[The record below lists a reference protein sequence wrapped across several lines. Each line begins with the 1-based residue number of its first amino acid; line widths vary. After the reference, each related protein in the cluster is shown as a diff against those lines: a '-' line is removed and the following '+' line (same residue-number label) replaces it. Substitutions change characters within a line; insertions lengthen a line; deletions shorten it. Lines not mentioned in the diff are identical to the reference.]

1 MIPTQPSPRGSACPY
16 RVGANV
22 HRRRANWP
30 GLLQP
35 GCPVPS
41 WTHKARQSVL
51 HAQGL
56 CASRGRRP
64 HLHARRPSLW
74 ERGCVLAGDPCKTTL
89 PAVTSHP
96 LQTSAWRGR
105 SLNGW
110 PSGRLTPTFQ
120 SNWRQTGGG
129 GDARESPAY

>member
-1 MIPTQPSPRGSACPY
+1 MIPTQASPSGSACPN
-16 RVGANV
+16 RVGASV
-22 HRRRANWP
+22 HRLDANWP

-41 WTHKARQSVL
+41 WTQGSPVCLARSE
-51 HAQGL
+51 AL
-56 CASRGRRP
+56 CLRGRRP

-74 ERGCVLAGDPCKTTL
+74 ERGCVLAGDPCKTTQ

-110 PSGRLTPTFQ
+110 PGGRFTPTFQ

>member
-1 MIPTQPSPRGSACPY
+1 MIPTQASPRGSSCPY
-16 RVGANV
+16 RVGASV
-22 HRRRANWP
+22 HRPDANWP

-41 WTHKARQSVL
+41 WTQDRESVL

-56 CASRGRRP
+56 CASEGVVRISTRD
-64 HLHARRPSLW
+64 ARVCGNVVVCWREIPARLPSPLS
-74 ERGCVLAGDPCKTTL
+74 PQ
-89 PAVTSHP
+89 HP
-96 LQTSAWRGR
+96 FQTSAWRGR

-110 PSGRLTPTFQ
+110 PGGRLTPTFQ

-129 GDARESPAY
+129 GDAREPLAY